1 MAAPVKKKTTQSRR
15 TASRGYVKK
24 VDYERELSTLFQ
36 ILGNENQILMRTDQK
51 AFTLLSILGVFMVFF
66 IVHFLKV
73 QMTWFIFLFVMVYFV
88 AALISIINL
97 ILVIV
102 PRVHTEKSKE
112 QDEESNPLFFAGIS
126 QYKSASGYARHLR
139 SIAQDR
145 EQTTNLFAKQVY
157 SLGMINTYKYKHLR
171 NAITAFIIAISAEL
185 SIIMAMAW
193 ARSLPFLIQKFP
205 ILESYL
211 SLSF

>member
-1 MAAPVKKKTTQSRR
+1 MAAPVKKKTTHSRR

-24 VDYERELSTLFQ
+24 PDYERELSTLFQ

-66 IVHFLKV
+66 IVHFLKIE
-73 QMTWFIFLFVMVYFV
+73 MTWFIFLFVMVYFV

-102 PRVHTEKSKE
+102 PRVRTEKAQE
-112 QDEESNPLFFAGIS
+112 EESNPLFFAGIS

-139 SIAQDR
+139 TIAQDR
-145 EQTTNLFAKQVY
+145 EQTTSLFAKQVY

-171 NAITAFIIAISAEL
+171 NAITAFILAISAEL

-211 SLSF
+211 PQSF

>member
-1 MAAPVKKKTTQSRR
+1 MAAPVKKKTTHSRR

-24 VDYERELSTLFQ
+24 PDYERELSTLFQ

-102 PRVHTEKSKE
+102 PRVRTEKAQE
-112 QDEESNPLFFAGIS
+112 EESNPLFFAGIS
-126 QYKSASGYARHLR
+126 QYKSAGGYARHLR

>member
-1 MAAPVKKKTTQSRR
+1 MAAPVKKKTTHSRR

-24 VDYERELSTLFQ
+24 PDYERELSTLFQ

-88 AALISIINL
+88 AALVSIINL

-102 PRVHTEKSKE
+102 PRVHTEKTQE
-112 QDEESNPLFFAGIS
+112 EESNPLFFAGIS
-126 QYKSASGYARHLR
+126 QYKSAGGYARHLR

-145 EQTTNLFAKQVY
+145 EQTTNMFAKQVY

>member
-1 MAAPVKKKTTQSRR
+1 MAAPVKKKTTHSRR
-15 TASRGYVKK
+15 TASRGYVKNS
-24 VDYERELSTLFQ
+24 DYERELSTLFQ

-102 PRVHTEKSKE
+102 PRVRTEKTQE
-112 QDEESNPLFFAGIS
+112 EESNPLFFAGIS
-126 QYKSASGYARHLR
+126 QYKSAGGYARHLR

-145 EQTTNLFAKQVY
+145 EQTTNMFAKQVY

>member
-15 TASRGYVKK
+15 TASRSYVKK
-24 VDYERELSTLFQ
+24 ADYERELSTLFQ

-73 QMTWFIFLFVMVYFV
+73 QMTWLIFLFVMVYFV
-88 AALISIINL
+88 AALVSIINL

-171 NAITAFIIAISAEL
+171 NAITAFIVAISAEL

>member
-1 MAAPVKKKTTQSRR
+1 MK
-15 TASRGYVKK
+15 GNF
-24 VDYERELSTLFQ
+24 STLFQ

-102 PRVHTEKSKE
+102 PRVRTEKTQE
-112 QDEESNPLFFAGIS
+112 EESNPLFFAGIS

>member
-1 MAAPVKKKTTQSRR
+1 MAAPVKKKTTQRKR
-15 TASRGYVKK
+15 TTNRGNKP
-24 VDYERELSTLFQ
+24 DYERELSTLFQ

-51 AFTLLSILGVFMVFF
+51 AFTLPSILGVFMVFF

-88 AALISIINL
+88 AALVSIINL

-102 PRVHTEKSKE
+102 PRVHTEKTQE
-112 QDEESNPLFFAGIS
+112 EESNPLFFAGIS
-126 QYKSASGYARHLR
+126 EYKSASGYARHLR
-139 SIAQDR
+139 SIAQDS

-171 NAITAFIIAISAEL
+171 NAITAFIVAISAEL

>member
-1 MAAPVKKKTTQSRR
+1 MAAPVKKKTTPSRR

-24 VDYERELSTLFQ
+24 PDYERELSTLFQ

-102 PRVHTEKSKE
+102 PRVRTEKTQE
-112 QDEESNPLFFAGIS
+112 EESNPLFFAGIS

>member
-1 MAAPVKKKTTQSRR
+1 MAAPVRKKTTQRKR
-15 TASRGYVKK
+15 TTNRGNKP
-24 VDYERELSTLFQ
+24 DYERELSTLFQ

-66 IVHFLKV
+66 IVHFLKIE
-73 QMTWFIFLFVMVYFV
+73 MTWFIFLFVMVYFV

-102 PRVHTEKSKE
+102 PRVRTEKAQE
-112 QDEESNPLFFAGIS
+112 EESNPLFFAGIS
-126 QYKSASGYARHLR
+126 QYKSANGYARHLR
-139 SIAQDR
+139 TIAQDR
-145 EQTTNLFAKQVY
+145 EQTTSLFAKQVY

-171 NAITAFIIAISAEL
+171 DAITAFIVAISAEL

-205 ILESYL
+205 SLESFL
-211 SLSF
+211 SSSF

>member
-66 IVHFLKV
+66 IVHFLKIE
-73 QMTWFIFLFVMVYFV
+73 MTWFIFLFVMVYFV

-102 PRVHTEKSKE
+102 PRVRTEKAKE
-112 QDEESNPLFFAGIS
+112 EESNPLFFAGIS

-139 SIAQDR
+139 TIAQDR
-145 EQTTNLFAKQVY
+145 EQTTSLFAKQVY

>member
-1 MAAPVKKKTTQSRR
+1 MAAPVRKKTVQRKR
-15 TASRGYVKK
+15 TTNRGNKP
-24 VDYERELSTLFQ
+24 DYERELSTLFQ

-51 AFTLLSILGVFMVFF
+51 AYTLLSILGVFMVFF

-73 QMTWFIFLFVMVYFV
+73 QMTWFIFLFVLVYFV
-88 AALISIINL
+88 AALITIINL

-102 PRVHTEKSKE
+102 PRVRTEKAQE
-112 QDEESNPLFFAGIS
+112 EESNPLFFAGIS
-126 QYKSASGYARHLR
+126 QYKSASGYAKHLR
-139 SIAQDR
+139 TIAQDR
-145 EQTTNLFAKQVY
+145 EQTTSLFAKQVY

-171 NAITAFIIAISAEL
+171 NAITAFIVAISAEL

-205 ILESYL
+205 SLESFL
-211 SLSF
+211 SSFF

>member
-102 PRVHTEKSKE
+102 PRVRTEKTQE
-112 QDEESNPLFFAGIS
+112 EESNPLFFAGIS

-145 EQTTNLFAKQVY
+145 EQTTNMFAKQVY

>member
-24 VDYERELSTLFQ
+24 PDYERELSTLFQ

-102 PRVHTEKSKE
+102 PRVRTEKAQE
-112 QDEESNPLFFAGIS
+112 EESNPLFFAGIS

-139 SIAQDR
+139 TIAQDR
-145 EQTTNLFAKQVY
+145 EQTTSLFAKQVY

-171 NAITAFIIAISAEL
+171 NAITAFIVAISAEL

-211 SLSF
+211 PQSF

>member
-1 MAAPVKKKTTQSRR
+1 MAAPVRKKTTQRKR
-15 TASRGYVKK
+15 TTNRGNKP
-24 VDYERELSTLFQ
+24 DYERELSTLFQ

-102 PRVHTEKSKE
+102 PRVRTEKTQE
-112 QDEESNPLFFAGIS
+112 EESNPLFFAGIS

-139 SIAQDR
+139 SIAQDS

-171 NAITAFIIAISAEL
+171 NAITAFIVAISAEL

-211 SLSF
+211 PQSF

>member
-1 MAAPVKKKTTQSRR
+1 MAAPVRKKTVQRKR
-15 TASRGYVKK
+15 TTNRGNKP
-24 VDYERELSTLFQ
+24 DYERELSTLFQ

-51 AFTLLSILGVFMVFF
+51 AYTLLSILGVFMVFF

-73 QMTWFIFLFVMVYFV
+73 QMTWFIFMFVLVYYV
-88 AALISIINL
+88 AALITIINL

-102 PRVHTEKSKE
+102 PRVRTEKAQE
-112 QDEESNPLFFAGIS
+112 EESNPLFFAGIS

-139 SIAQDR
+139 TIAQDR
-145 EQTTNLFAKQVY
+145 EQTTSLFAKQVY

-171 NAITAFIIAISAEL
+171 NAITAFIVAISAEL

-205 ILESYL
+205 SLESFL
-211 SLSF
+211 SSFF

>member
-24 VDYERELSTLFQ
+24 PDYERELSTLFQ

-73 QMTWFIFLFVMVYFV
+73 QMTWLIFLFVMVYFV
-88 AALISIINL
+88 AALVSIIK
-97 ILVIV
+97 
-102 PRVHTEKSKE
+102 T
-112 QDEESNPLFFAGIS
+112 QAEESNPLFFAGIS

-171 NAITAFIIAISAEL
+171 NAITAFIVAISAEL

>member
-1 MAAPVKKKTTQSRR
+1 MAAPVTKKTTQRKR
-15 TASRGYVKK
+15 TTNRGNKP
-24 VDYERELSTLFQ
+24 DYERELSTLFQ

-66 IVHFLKV
+66 IVHFLKIE
-73 QMTWFIFLFVMVYFV
+73 MTWFIFLFVMVYFV

-102 PRVHTEKSKE
+102 PRVRTEKAQE
-112 QDEESNPLFFAGIS
+112 EESNPLFFAGIS

-139 SIAQDR
+139 TIAQDR
-145 EQTTNLFAKQVY
+145 EQTTSLFAKQVY

-171 NAITAFIIAISAEL
+171 NAITAFILAISAQL

-211 SLSF
+211 PQSF

>member
-1 MAAPVKKKTTQSRR
+1 MAAPVKKKTTHSRR

-24 VDYERELSTLFQ
+24 PDYERELSTLFQ

-66 IVHFLKV
+66 IVHFLKIE
-73 QMTWFIFLFVMVYFV
+73 MTWFIFLFVMVYFV

-102 PRVHTEKSKE
+102 PRVRAEKTQE
-112 QDEESNPLFFAGIS
+112 EESNPLFFAGIS